1 MMTNEF
7 MVIHFRLHAAV
18 QTFALCSPILE
29 PKLNIFLF
37 QFGKF
42 LTIRQTVQLV
52 RVSGYQSMRGM
63 GVVKKPERDNE
74 KGRPQMT
81 SHLF

>member
-1 MMTNEF
+1 MTKELL
-7 MVIHFRLHAAV
+7 VLHFRLHAAV
-18 QTFALCSPILE
+18 QTFTLCSPVLE

-52 RVSGYQSMRGM
+52 RVSGNQGMRGM
-63 GVVKKPERDNE
+63 SVVKKPERDDE